1 MQERIVEII
10 LFLVSELK
18 SNKQLS
24 EVDVSM
30 LTNSGYTQSEIS
42 SAFSWVFERMSIGQ
56 QLILPE
62 QRGEASNRVLNDAER
77 LVISPDAYGY
87 LLQCHQL
94 GLVKNSD
101 IETIIE
107 RVMAA
112 GFGSVGIPEMKSFV
126 AGILFDSNDPSGPG
140 GHMSLGTND
149 TIH

>member
-24 EVDVSM
+24 EVDVSL

-42 SAFSWVFERMSIGQ
+42 TAFSWVFERMSIGQ
-56 QLILPE
+56 QLISPE
-62 QRGEASNRVLNDAER
+62 KSGESSHRVLNEAEK
-77 LVISPDAYGY
+77 LVISSEAFGY
-87 LLQCHQL
+87 VLQCHQL
-94 GLVKNSD
+94 GLVSNAD

-107 RVMAA
+107 RIMAA
-112 GFGSVGIPEMKSFV
+112 GFGAVGIPEMKSFV
-126 AGILFDSNDPSGPG
+126 AGILFDANSPSNTG
-140 GHMSLGTND
+140 GRMSLGTND